1 MMIFERDIAIDLGTT
16 NIRVFVRGKGIVLRE
31 PSIVAVDKLHR
42 PNAQGRSGCAENA
55 RPHPGGTSWPS
66 IRSARASSRT
76 MT

>member
-16 NIRVFVRGKGIVLRE
+16 NIRVFVRGKGIMLRE
-31 PSIVAVDKLHR
+31 PSIVAVDKYTGRMLKVGQD
-42 PNAQGRSGCAENA
+42 AQKMLGRT
-55 RPHPGGTSWPS
+55 PWPS